1 MTILRLHPILFAIF
15 LVLAALGIGTALTRL
30 SESKGAADG
39 KAPAIDGHTV
49 ELVVT
54 SSDSRTGS
62 VSYVTLGSDPPGFTE
77 QPDVRLPWRKVF
89 QDVDPPRS
97 VFTLVA
103 QQSGGGRLRCV
114 VKVDGEVVAED
125 TARGEFSVVR
135 CRAG

>member
-30 SESKGAADG
+30 SESKGAADETD
-39 KAPAIDGHTV
+39 PAADGHSV
-49 ELVVT
+49 ELVVR
-54 SSDSRTGS
+54 SSDSRTAS

-77 QPDVRLPWRKVF
+77 QSDVRLPWRKVF
-89 QDVDPPRS
+89 RDVDRPRS
-97 VFTLVA
+97 LFTLVA
-103 QQSGGGRLRCV
+103 QQSGGGLLSCV

-135 CRAG
+135 GRAG